1 MSKGTAATVRWPGDM
16 VLSLFNYRQT
26 ESGENRIPMLQCR
39 RYMKASI
46 FSSSFYFLAIVSVI
60 FTPFLYLQAQSLSD
74 PFINEQWYLN
84 KIGVPQVWQE
94 TTGSTDV
101 IVAILDA
108 GFDLDHEDLVNQYWH
123 NKLEIPDNHKDD
135 DGNGYEDD
143 VSGWDFVDS
152 DPDASPKISEPFNDT
167 IISHGTAIAGIIGAE
182 TQNGIGIAG
191 INQKIS
197 IMPLRIL
204 NEKGAGST
212 FDVRQA
218 IEYAVNNGAQVINLS
233 FTSDQPDMLLAKTIA
248 WAVDQGAVVISA
260 VGNGDRDVNL
270 KSSYPACYDL
280 LLKKEIVIG
289 VAATDKNDQKASFSN
304 FGETCTDLSAPGT
317 NIFSSVY
324 NDASNLLTS
333 TSYGS
338 PWEGTSIAAPMVSAA
353 AAILKSRYPSLTPE
367 QIRLSLKLTVDPVKE
382 TSVEARKRLG
392 SGRLNI
398 ANALKAAKV
407 FATGQGIASVKTNTD
422 HSRSLVVAEGQGTEP
437 RVIRVNAHGEVQA
450 SFLAY
455 NKKFR
460 GGVSLA
466 MADVT
471 GDGKEEIIT
480 GARKGGG
487 PQVRVFDLDG
497 NLLSQFFAYDP
508 SDRGGI
514 IVSSGDVNADGIAEI
529 FVVSESVG
537 TGDVRM
543 FNRYG
548 QLQGMLRPF
557 GRVDS
562 VIQLAIANMDEDVAN
577 EIIFLLQQKNE
588 SLIRITDGDGRYVRE
603 FSLSKDSKGQTI
615 SAGDVDGD
623 GQDEIIV
630 SSLIKKISFIETYSS
645 TGTRETFFM
654 PYQPT
659 TRVGVKVCS
668 GDIDQNGRAE
678 IYTVPFSKAGPHLRI
693 FENNGVVL
701 GSFFPFASSN
711 RFGATCAIW

>member
-1 MSKGTAATVRWPGDM
+1 
-16 VLSLFNYRQT
+16 
-26 ESGENRIPMLQCR
+26 
-39 RYMKASI
+39 MKASV
-46 FSSSFYFLAIVSVI
+46 FAFSFYFLILISVI
-60 FTPFLYLQAQSLSD
+60 FTPFFHLSAKSQND
-74 PFINEQWYLN
+74 PFYNEQWYLN
-84 KIGVPQVWQE
+84 KIGVSLAWQE
-94 TTGSTDV
+94 TIGSTDV

-108 GFDLDHEDLVNQYWH
+108 GFDLDHEDLENQYWR
-123 NKLEIPDNHKDD
+123 NKLEIPNNHKDD

-143 VSGWDFVDS
+143 TIGWDFVDS
-152 DPDASPKISEPFNDT
+152 DPDPSPVISKEFNDT

-182 TQNGIGIAG
+182 TKNGIGIAG

-212 FDVRQA
+212 YDVRQA
-218 IEYAVNNGAQVINLS
+218 IEYAVKNGAQVINLS
-233 FTSDQPDMLLAKTIA
+233 FTSDQSDMNFAKTIA
-248 WAVDQGAVVISA
+248 WAVDQGVVVVSA

-270 KSSYPACYDL
+270 KPSYPACYDSL
-280 LLKKEIVIG
+280 LNKEIVIG
-289 VAATDKNDQKASFSN
+289 VAATDKNDQKATFSN
-304 FGETCTDLSAPGT
+304 FGERCTDLSAPGT

-353 AAILKSRYPSLTPE
+353 AALLKSAFPSLTPE
-367 QIRLSLKLTVDPVKE
+367 QIRLSLKLSVDPVKE

-398 ANALKAAKV
+398 ANALQAAKV
-407 FATGQGIASVKTNTD
+407 FATGQGIAPVKTNTD
-422 HSRSLVVAEGQGTEP
+422 HSRSLVVAEGPGTEP
-437 RVIRVNAHGEVQA
+437 RVIRVNAHGEKQG

-455 NKKFR
+455 NKNFR

-466 MADVT
+466 MADVN

-497 NLLSQFFAYDP
+497 KLLSQFFAYDP

-514 IVSSGDVNADGIAEI
+514 LVFSGDVNADGIAEI
-529 FVVSESVG
+529 FVVSESG
-537 TGDVRM
+537 GIGDVRM

-562 VIQLAIANMDEDVAN
+562 VLQLAIANMDEDASN
-577 EIIFLLQQKNE
+577 ELIFLLQQKNE

-615 SAGDVDGD
+615 SASDIDGD
-623 GQDEIIV
+623 GQNEIVV
-630 SSLIKKISFIETYSS
+630 SSLIKKVSFIETYSP

-654 PYQPT
+654 PYQQKT
-659 TRVGVKVCS
+659 SVGAKVCS

-678 IYTVPFSKAGPHLRI
+678 IYTMPLLKAGPHLRI

-701 GSFFPFASSN
+701 GGFFPFTLSN